1 MPPTAFT
8 ATKARGEKDLTL
20 LNQDSRTRAI
30 TIRLRHKF
38 TMFPQSS
45 YPYRNSSGHSCNTGF
60 ILVINT
66 GFIIIGINLILYC
79 ISIVTNTI
87 SRPVFGWLHVHRLN
101 GLGGGREMETR
112 GKKAAGPGCGA
123 PSVSAKPGP
132 FLRARPGRKQRQH
145 KPGSH
150 RYKPTSHGGG
160 HRYGASPPNMDGA
173 QPPCAIT
180 TSCPAVRVPR

>member
-1 MPPTAFT
+1 M
-8 ATKARGEKDLTL
+8 KARGEKDITL
-20 LNQDSRTRAI
+20 LNKDSRTRAI

-87 SRPVFGWLHVHRLN
+87 SITNSFNIIHRIKYSN
-101 GLGGGREMETR
+101 RHCNSSTR
-112 GKKAAGPGCGA
+112 
-123 PSVSAKPGP
+123 S
-132 FLRARPGRKQRQH
+132 
-145 KPGSH
+145 SH
-150 RYKPTSHGGG
+150 RCSLEYQ
-160 HRYGASPPNMDGA
+160 
-173 QPPCAIT
+173 QP
-180 TSCPAVRVPR
+180 